1 MMDQKIVHLI
11 DDDAAV
17 RDAVGMLLRT
27 EGFKVH
33 LYDSAMAFLKAAAG
47 ARAEGCVVT
56 DVRMPQ
62 MNGIELIARMKEE
75 RITIPVVVL
84 TAHADV
90 PLAVEAM
97 KLGALDLLEK
107 PFDDGALL
115 AAVNAALERRNAE
128 QNRSR
133 ESEEIKNRL
142 ASLTRRENEILAGL
156 LKGLSNKV
164 IAHDLGISIR
174 TAEVHRA
181 NIMAKMR
188 AGNLAELVKMA
199 LAAGAPGKDADA

>member
-1 MMDQKIVHLI
+1 MDSKKTVHVI

-17 RDAVGMLLRT
+17 RDAVGVLLST

-33 LYDSAMAFLKAAAG
+33 TYPSAPSFLEAV
-47 ARAEGCVVT
+47 ARNGEGCVVT
-56 DVRMPQ
+56 DVRMPE
-62 MNGIELIARMKEE
+62 MNGIELMAKMKE
-75 RITIPVVVL
+75 TGLAIPVIVL

-97 KLGALDLLEK
+97 KLGAVDLLEK
-107 PFDDGALL
+107 PFEDDALL
-115 AAVNAALERRNAE
+115 AAVDAALQRRNAE
-128 QNRSR
+128 DSRSR
-133 ESEEIKNRL
+133 EAAAIKSRL
-142 ASLTRRENEILAGL
+142 ATLTRRENEILAGL
-156 LKGLSNKV
+156 LNGLSNKI

-199 LAAGAPGKDADA
+199 LAASGPSGNSAE

>member
-1 MMDQKIVHLI
+1 MSDKKFVHII

-17 RDAVGMLLRT
+17 RDAIGLLLSA
-27 EGFKVH
+27 EGFDVRI
-33 LYDSAMAFLKAAAG
+33 YGSAPEFLAG
-47 ARAEGCVVT
+47 LGAGQEGCVVT
-56 DVRMPQ
+56 DVRMPE
-62 MNGIELIARMKEE
+62 MNGIDLIAKMKDD
-75 RITIPVVVL
+75 RIAMPVVVL

-97 KLGALDLLEK
+97 KLGAVDFLEK
-107 PFDDGALL
+107 PFDDEALL
-115 AAVNAALERRNAE
+115 SAVGAALERSDAE
-128 QNRSR
+128 ETRLR
-133 ESEEIKNRL
+133 ESVAIQARL
-142 ASLTRRENEILAGL
+142 ATLTRRENEILAGL

-164 IAHDLGISIR
+164 IAHDLGISTR

-199 LAAGAPGKDADA
+199 LAANSANGTDS

>member
-1 MMDQKIVHLI
+1 MTDPRVVHLI

-17 RDAVGMLLRT
+17 RDAVGLLLRT
-27 EGFKVH
+27 EGFKVQS
-33 LYDSAMAFLKAAAG
+33 YDSALAFLKAAPT
-47 ARAEGCVVT
+47 RAEGCVVT
-56 DVRMPQ
+56 DVRMPE
-62 MNGIELIARMKEE
+62 MNGMELIAQMKEQH
-75 RITIPVVVL
+75 ISIPVVVL

-97 KLGALDLLEK
+97 KLGAVDLLEK
-107 PFDDGALL
+107 PFEDDALI
-115 AAVNAALERRNAE
+115 AAVSAALERRNAE
-128 QNRSR
+128 ENRSR
-133 ESEEIKNRL
+133 ESQEIKSRL

-199 LAAGAPGKDADA
+199 LAANTATTTGNE

>member
-1 MMDQKIVHLI
+1 MSEQRIVHVI

-17 RDAVGMLLRT
+17 RDAVGLLLST

-33 LYDSAMAFLKAAAG
+33 TYPSALAFLNASLAH
-47 ARAEGCVVT
+47 RDGCVVT
-56 DVRMPQ
+56 DVRMPE
-62 MNGIELIARMKEE
+62 MNGIELISRMKEE
-75 RITIPVVVL
+75 RITNPVIVL

-97 KLGALDLLEK
+97 KLGAVDLLEK
-107 PFDDGALL
+107 PFEDAALL
-115 AAVNAALERRNAE
+115 AAVDMALERRNAE
-128 QNRSR
+128 ETRSR
-133 ESEEIKNRL
+133 ESAAIKNRL

-199 LAAGAPGKDADA
+199 LAAGGSSGESE

>member
-1 MMDQKIVHLI
+1 MSDQKVVHLI

-17 RDAVGMLLRT
+17 RDAVGLLLRT
-27 EGFKVH
+27 EGFKVST
-33 LYDSAMAFLKAAAG
+33 YESALAFLKAASSET
-47 ARAEGCVVT
+47 EGCVVT
-56 DVRMPQ
+56 DVRMPE
-62 MNGIELIARMKEE
+62 MNGIALIAKMKEE
-75 RITIPVVVL
+75 RISLPVVVL

-97 KLGALDLLEK
+97 KLGAVDLLEK
-107 PFDDGALL
+107 PFEDEALL
-115 AAVNAALERRNAE
+115 AAVATALQRRSAE
-128 QNRSR
+128 ANRSK
-133 ESEEIKNRL
+133 ESLEIKNRL
-142 ASLTRRENEILAGL
+142 ATLTRRENEILAGL

-164 IAHDLGISIR
+164 IAHDLGISTR

-199 LAAGAPGKDADA
+199 LAANALGGSRPD

>member
-1 MMDQKIVHLI
+1 MSDQRVVHLI
-11 DDDAAV
+11 DDDAAL
-17 RDAVGMLLRT
+17 RDAVGLLLRT
-27 EGFKVH
+27 EGFKVTP
-33 LYDSAMAFLKAAAG
+33 YDSALAFLKAASPN
-47 ARAEGCVVT
+47 AEGCVVT

-62 MNGIELIARMKEE
+62 MNGIELIAKMREE
-75 RITIPVVVL
+75 RVSIPVVVL

-97 KLGALDLLEK
+97 KLGAVDLLEK
-107 PFDDGALL
+107 PFEDEALI
-115 AAVNAALERRNAE
+115 AAVCAALDRRSAEER
-128 QNRSR
+128 RSR
-133 ESEEIKNRL
+133 ESQAIKSRL

-164 IAHDLGISIR
+164 IAHELGISIR

-199 LAAGAPGKDADA
+199 LAAQPSSGAENK

>member
-1 MMDQKIVHLI
+1 MNDQKLVHLI

-17 RDAVGMLLRT
+17 RDAVGLLLRT
-27 EGFKVH
+27 EGFKVNT
-33 LYDSAMAFLKAAAG
+33 YESALAFLKTAANQT
-47 ARAEGCVVT
+47 EGCVVT
-56 DVRMPQ
+56 DVRMPE
-62 MNGIELIARMKEE
+62 MNGIALIAKMKED
-75 RITIPVVVL
+75 RISMPVVVL

-97 KLGALDLLEK
+97 KLGAIDLLEK
-107 PFDDGALL
+107 PFEDEALL
-115 AAVNAALERRNAE
+115 AAVSAALQRHSAAE
-128 QNRSR
+128 NRSR
-133 ESEEIKNRL
+133 ESLEIKNRL
-142 ASLTRRENEILAGL
+142 ATLTKRENEILAGL

-164 IAHDLGISIR
+164 IAHGLGISTR

-199 LAAGAPGKDADA
+199 LAANALGGAESE

>member
-1 MMDQKIVHLI
+1 MMDRRVVHVI

-17 RDAVGMLLRT
+17 RDAVGLLLST

-33 LYDSAMAFLKAAAG
+33 TYPSALAFLKTSAAH
-47 ARAEGCVVT
+47 REGCVVT
-56 DVRMPQ
+56 DMRMPE
-62 MNGIELIARMKEE
+62 MSGIELIAKMKEA
-75 RITIPVVVL
+75 RITNPVVVL

-97 KLGALDLLEK
+97 KLGAVDLLEK
-107 PFDDGALL
+107 PFEDAALL
-115 AAVNAALERRNAE
+115 AAVDAALERRSAE
-128 QNRSR
+128 ETRSR
-133 ESEEIKNRL
+133 EAAAVRRRL

-164 IAHDLGISIR
+164 IAHDLGISTR

-188 AGNLAELVKMA
+188 AGNLAELVKMT
-199 LAAGAPGKDADA
+199 LAASGPDSAEPD

>member
-1 MMDQKIVHLI
+1 MTDQRVVHVI

-17 RDAVGMLLRT
+17 RDAVGLLLST

-33 LYDSAMAFLKAAAG
+33 TYGSALSFL
-47 ARAEGCVVT
+47 RANPAQREGCVVT
-56 DVRMPQ
+56 DVRMPE
-62 MNGIELIARMKEE
+62 MNGIELIAKMKEE
-75 RITIPVVVL
+75 RIATPVIVL

-97 KLGALDLLEK
+97 KLGAIDLLEK
-107 PFDDGALL
+107 PFEDAALL
-115 AAVNAALERRNAE
+115 AAIDAALERRNAE
-128 QNRSR
+128 DSRSR
-133 ESEEIKNRL
+133 ESAAIKNRL

-181 NIMAKMR
+181 NIMAKIR

-199 LAAGAPGKDADA
+199 LAANGSGGAEAE